1 MPREL
6 FERKQLA
13 GLPQA
18 LLAAGIMIAA
28 MTKTQLKAHRQTML
42 VWMPGRSIISDPS
55 LEPLQLLPHLRSGR
69 RLAPHQRRRQ
79 RQRRRRQHQRRQHQ
93 RQAALVLAPAALVLV
108 PLPQVLAPHQRR
120 RQRRRRQRQH
130 QHRQKLLSR
139 VQAGRWRRERA
150 LPLDP
155 GRRGVGSAGGRIG
168 RRHTSRAR
176 RRQNGLRTWPSG

>member
-55 LEPLQLLPHLRSGR
+55 LEPLQLLPHLRRGR
-69 RLAPHQRRRQ
+69 RLMLSLRW
-79 RQRRRRQHQRRQHQ
+79 RRRR
-93 RQAALVLAPAALVLV
+93 AS
-108 PLPQVLAPHQRR
+108 
-120 RQRRRRQRQH
+120 
-130 QHRQKLLSR
+130 HR
-139 VQAGRWRRERA
+139 
-150 LPLDP
+150 
-155 GRRGVGSAGGRIG
+155 
-168 RRHTSRAR
+168 
-176 RRQNGLRTWPSG
+176 